1 MIERKMDE
9 QTWRN
14 LNGAES
20 LLMSNALDRYLNE
33 VSTKKRPRSADRD
46 RLSASYLHQSFGS
59 LTLAQITPDKVA
71 SYRDKRLKK
80 VSPHSVR
87 IELALL
93 SHLFNIARKEWAI
106 TGLENPVSAVKKPQ
120 IPEGRCPMLTNEQI
134 ERLLSECKK
143 SRSDY
148 LYPFCL
154 LQLHTGCRS
163 SELRGLRWS
172 QVDLEEGFI
181 SLIGEDVKNHR
192 RRSIPLTPAAIDV
205 LKYLLKEIRG
215 INIVD
220 KHTMPDGLVFP
231 ARGRP
236 NKPRDMHMAFDR
248 AVRRAS
254 LDNLPGAGKL
264 RIHDLRHLCGSY
276 LLMKGS
282 DLKTVQEVLGH
293 RDISTTQKYTHIV
306 NEHKKKMVLRISNLG
321 LKNSD

>member
-1 MIERKMDE
+1 MATIVPRTGRSGKRTWQAQVRKKGYPRQTKTFDRKSDAVKWARMIERKMDE

-120 IPEGRCPMLTNEQI
+120 IA
-134 ERLLSECKK
+134 
-143 SRSDY
+143 Y
-148 LYPFCL
+148 
-154 LQLHTGCRS
+154 
-163 SELRGLRWS
+163 W
-172 QVDLEEGFI
+172 
-181 SLIGEDVKNHR
+181 
-192 RRSIPLTPAAIDV
+192 
-205 LKYLLKEIRG
+205 
-215 INIVD
+215 
-220 KHTMPDGLVFP
+220 
-231 ARGRP
+231 
-236 NKPRDMHMAFDR
+236 
-248 AVRRAS
+248 
-254 LDNLPGAGKL
+254 LPV
-264 RIHDLRHLCGSY
+264 I
-276 LLMKGS
+276 
-282 DLKTVQEVLGH
+282 
-293 RDISTTQKYTHIV
+293 
-306 NEHKKKMVLRISNLG
+306 
-321 LKNSD
+321 

>member
-120 IPEGRCPMLTNEQI
+120 V
-134 ERLLSECKK
+134 S
-143 SRSDY
+143 
-148 LYPFCL
+148 
-154 LQLHTGCRS
+154 HA
-163 SELRGLRWS
+163 
-172 QVDLEEGFI
+172 
-181 SLIGEDVKNHR
+181 H
-192 RRSIPLTPAAIDV
+192 
-205 LKYLLKEIRG
+205 
-215 INIVD
+215 
-220 KHTMPDGLVFP
+220 
-231 ARGRP
+231 
-236 NKPRDMHMAFDR
+236 
-248 AVRRAS
+248 
-254 LDNLPGAGKL
+254 
-264 RIHDLRHLCGSY
+264 
-276 LLMKGS
+276 
-282 DLKTVQEVLGH
+282 
-293 RDISTTQKYTHIV
+293 
-306 NEHKKKMVLRISNLG
+306 
-321 LKNSD
+321 